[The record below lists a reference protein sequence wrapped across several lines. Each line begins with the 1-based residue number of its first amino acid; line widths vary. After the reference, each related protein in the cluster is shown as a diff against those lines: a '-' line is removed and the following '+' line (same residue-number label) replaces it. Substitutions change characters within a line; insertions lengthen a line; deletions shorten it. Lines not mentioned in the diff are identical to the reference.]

1 MNCAARVWMATSAYV
16 KSRLDGDQRLHE
28 ERLDGDE
35 GLREER
41 LDNAALD
48 PPALAL

>member
-1 MNCAARVWMATSAYV
+1 MIAYV
-16 KSRLDGDQRLHE
+16 KS
-28 ERLDGDE
+28 RLDGDE